1 MHSWQP
7 LAASRFESSHQQF
20 WKEHLFTVNSKD
32 YAKIKKKAGQKLSIS
47 CRKEFIYPIEASFY
61 FSGLGNFFCLM
72 LNNINPDDYEGEATG
87 GESEKCPTWLANIWC
102 GESTSLESTSSG

>member
-7 LAASRFESSHQQF
+7 LGSCIQVRIKPSAILKRTFIYCQLKRLCEN
-20 WKEHLFTVNSKD
+20 KEKR
-32 YAKIKKKAGQKLSIS
+32 GQKLSIS

-87 GESEKCPTWLANIWC
+87 GESEKCPT
-102 GESTSLESTSSG
+102 